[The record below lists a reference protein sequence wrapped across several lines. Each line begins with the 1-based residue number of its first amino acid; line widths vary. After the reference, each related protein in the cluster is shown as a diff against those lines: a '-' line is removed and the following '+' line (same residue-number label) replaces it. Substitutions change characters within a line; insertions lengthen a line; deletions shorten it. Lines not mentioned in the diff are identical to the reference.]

1 MWKKIRRIIIRTVL
15 WLFCLWLA
23 WVFLGA
29 VWSVLGEYM
38 PLEKTRFKSY
48 QAYHD
53 YPKRCFGSGDFVDKI
68 PTSAEDLKYYWHSA
82 MRVVVTAY
90 SMTLDTDT
98 YEEVKN
104 DRINFYV
111 EEAAEEYSSHSL
123 LYEARGDERQYLD
136 GSEWYRKKLGYV
148 DMVLHHP
155 EVQQQYYFGA
165 AMRVNIYEGVSY
177 NGVIVNDT
185 THEIIEFSAAM
196 PDREDFEE
204 SSVRGGE
211 VGTWIIVIA
220 LVSIPFW
227 IVGAM
232 ILLDKWIDKRNEKN
246 EDKRCENES

>member
-1 MWKKIRRIIIRTVL
+1 MWKKIRRILIRTVI
-15 WLFCLWLA
+15 WLFCLWFA

-38 PLEKTRFKSY
+38 PLERTRFKSY
-48 QAYHD
+48 QAYRD
-53 YPKRCFGSGDFVDKI
+53 YPKRCYSGYFVDEI

-82 MRVVVTAY
+82 SRVVVTAY
-90 SMTLDTDT
+90 SMVLEADM

-104 DRINFYV
+104 NRIDFYV
-111 EEAAEEYSSHSL
+111 EEAGEYSSRSL
-123 LYEARGDERQYLD
+123 LYEAQGDERQYLD

-155 EVQQQYYFGA
+155 ESRQQYYFGA
-165 AMRVNIYEGVSY
+165 VMRVDRLRSRVSY
-177 NGVIVNDT
+177 NGVIMNDI
-185 THEIIEFSAAM
+185 THEIIEFSADM

-211 VGTWIIVIA
+211 LSTWVIVIA

-246 EDKRCENES
+246 EDKRWENES

>member
-1 MWKKIRRIIIRTVL
+1 MWKKIRRILIRTVIG
-15 WLFCLWLA
+15 LFCLWFA

-38 PLEKTRFKSY
+38 PLERTHFKSY
-48 QAYHD
+48 QAYRN
-53 YPKRCFGSGDFVDKI
+53 YPKKCYSGYFVDEM
-68 PTSAEDLKYYWHSA
+68 PAGAENLKYYWHSA

-104 DRINFYV
+104 DRIDFYV
-111 EEAAEEYSSHSL
+111 KEAEEYSSRSL

-136 GSEWYRKKLGYV
+136 GSEWYKKKLGYV

-155 EVQQQYYFGA
+155 ESRQQYYFGA
-165 AMRVNIYEGVSY
+165 AMRVNIHKGVSY

-185 THEIIEFSAAM
+185 THEIIEFSADM

-204 SSVRGGE
+204 SSVRGRE
-211 VGTWIIVIA
+211 VRTWIIVIA

-246 EDKRCENES
+246 ENKRCENES